1 MKRII
6 LLFIVVNLTILVS
19 AQVEKYSRIKIS
31 VQQTDLQKLAQNGI
45 TLDAGYYDVKL
56 NYYIAE
62 LSQREI
68 VKLQTLG
75 FPIEVLVD
83 DLAKWYV
90 SRNDLSDVDAITEM
104 ARRAPSDY
112 PVPVDFELGSCGGF
126 CTIDE
131 CYAHLDY
138 MAMMYPDLIT
148 VRAPASELTTAN
160 DSSLYYVKISDNPN
174 QNEGEPQVLYTGMHH
189 AREAI
194 GMQHLLFFMYYLLE
208 NYATDDEIRQLVDN
222 TEMYFIPIVNVDGY
236 SRNIQTNPAGGGM
249 WRKNRRPNGD
259 GSYGVDINR
268 NYGYGWGYDDEGSSP
283 VTYDET
289 YRGIAGFSEIET
301 TIIKEF
307 CESHNFKIALNY
319 HSYSGLLLYAWGY
332 IPETTPDE
340 NVFSAYAKAMNV
352 DNHYTYGPGCTT
364 IYPSNGG
371 SDDWMYGEQ
380 STKDK
385 ILAYTP
391 ECGNG
396 NDGFWPFTSRII
408 PLCQENMIQSI
419 LAARYSGTFGKLM
432 DQTPLIIPSTNY
444 YATFDLTRMGQ
455 TPANYTVSIEPL
467 DGVFASVGE
476 PVQISGLPVL
486 GKVTDSIPFTLNTGI
501 KSGDTLRFVM
511 VLNDGFITYRDTVE
525 KYFGTPVVLLSDDLS
540 TSENWTGQ
548 WSLTNLFPYSAPSCM
563 TDSPIGNYGNNA
575 NKSTQLTNTISLT
588 NASVAVLN
596 FYARW
601 NLETGYDYVQLFITT
616 NNGQTWI
623 PLEGRYTKQGSAY
636 QAMGEPVYDDQ
647 SYWVKEEINISEY
660 AGQNIKLRF
669 TLQSDDATTRDG
681 FYFDDLLVTMIDKT
695 VDVKNIEPN
704 TNTGYLSEAFP
715 NPATD
720 YVKFKYDLNTGISQ
734 NSGLLQDPESLR
746 GYLLLTDLQG
756 RIISKTVLNSNEKE
770 VRINLSGLSS
780 GMYVCTL
787 VEVNR
792 PSISRKMTI
801 R

>member
-6 LLFIVVNLTILVS
+6 LLIIVVNLSLMVS
-19 AQVEKYSRIKIS
+19 AQVEKYSRVKIR

-45 TLDAGYYDVKL
+45 TIDAGYYDVKQ
-56 NYYIAE
+56 NCYIAE

-75 FPIEVLVD
+75 FSSEILVD
-83 DLAKWYV
+83 DLSKWYA
-90 SRNDLSDVDAITEM
+90 SRNYQSDVDAITQM
-104 ARRAPSDY
+104 ARRESSDY
-112 PVPVDFELGSCGGF
+112 PVPNDFELGSCGGF

-131 CYAHLDY
+131 CYAHLDH

-148 VRAPASELTTAN
+148 IRAPASDLTTAN
-160 DSSLYYVKISDNPN
+160 GNSVFYVKISDNPN
-174 QNEGEPQVLYTGMHH
+174 QNEEEPQVLYTGLHH

-194 GMQHLLFFMYYLLE
+194 GMQHLLYFMYYLLE
-208 NYATDDEIRQLVDN
+208 NYSSDEEIKKLVDN
-222 TEMYFIPIVNVDGY
+222 TEMYFIPILNVDGY
-236 SRNIQTNPAGGGM
+236 AQNIQTNPAGGGM

-283 VTYDET
+283 FTYDET

-301 TIIKEF
+301 IIMKEF

-332 IPETTPDE
+332 IPETSPDE
-340 NVFSAYAKAMNV
+340 AVFGAYAKEMIV

-380 STKDK
+380 STKEK

-396 NDGFWPFTSRII
+396 NDGFWPSTSRII

-467 DGVFASVGE
+467 DDVFASVGE

-511 VLNDGFITYRDTVE
+511 ALNDGFITYRDTVE
-525 KYFGTPVVLLSDDLS
+525 KYFGSPVVLLADDLS

-548 WSLTNLFPYSAPSCM
+548 WSLTNLFPFSAPSCM
-563 TDSPIGNYGNNA
+563 TDSPNGNYGNNA
-575 NKSTQLTNTISLT
+575 NKSTQLTNPISLT

-616 NNGQTWI
+616 NDGQSWT
-623 PLEGRYTKQGSAY
+623 PLNGRYTKPGSDY
-636 QAMGEPVYDDQ
+636 QAAGEPVYDDQ
-647 SYWVKEEINISEY
+647 SFWVKEEINISEY

-669 TLQSDDATTRDG
+669 TLRSDNATTRDG
-681 FYFDDLLVTMIDKT
+681 YYFDDLAVTMIDKT
-695 VDVKNIEPN
+695 VDVKSMDPN
-704 TNTGYLSEAFP
+704 NSNSYLSEAFP

-720 YVKFKYDLNTGISQ
+720 YVKFKYNLNPTISQGSGLSQ
-734 NSGLLQDPESLR
+734 NSESLQ
-746 GYLLLTDLQG
+746 GYLVLTDLLG
-756 RIISKTVLNSNEKE
+756 HTLSKTILNVNETE
-770 VRINLSGLSS
+770 VSINISGLSS
-780 GMYVCTL
+780 GIYVCTL
-787 VEVNR
+787 VEVNK
-792 PSISRKMTI
+792 PSISRKITI